1 MTTDTPPKLRE
12 TIARDLR
19 PTRPLRPPSMRALA
33 LLPLAVAI
41 VLAIPWLHFF
51 RSDMS
56 AIGLVKA
63 WGFSFG
69 QALAGLVIVGI
80 ALRESIPGRGLS
92 RGVAAATLGIGL
104 TIPAAIL
111 LLTAT
116 RYDIGPGPGEAL
128 AEGANC
134 FRVSAVSAIPALV
147 AAAILAARAYPVRPV
162 LAGALYGL
170 GCGLMAD
177 AGLRLYCEFTVPGH
191 VLLGH
196 GGAILAVMAVGAVVA
211 ATVQRR

>member
-1 MTTDTPPKLRE
+1 MSAPKDLRDE
-12 TIARDLR
+12 IARDLR
-19 PTRPLRPPSMRALA
+19 PTRPLRPPSVRALA
-33 LLPLAVAI
+33 LIPLAVAI
-41 VLAIPWLHFF
+41 VLAIPALHFF

-56 AIGLVKA
+56 AIGFVKA

-69 QALAGLVIVGI
+69 QALAGLLIVGI

-92 RGVAAATLGIGL
+92 RPAIVATVAIGL
-104 TIPAAIL
+104 AIPAAIL

-116 RYDIGPGPGEAL
+116 RYDVGPGPGDAF

-134 FRVSAVSAIPALV
+134 FRVSAVSAIPALI
-147 AAAILAARAYPVRPV
+147 AAAILAARAYPVRPL

-177 AGLRLYCEFTVPGH
+177 AGLRLYCEYTVPGH

-196 GGAILAVMAVGAVVA
+196 GGAIVAVMAIGAVVA
-211 ATVQRR
+211 KTIPRS

>member
-1 MTTDTPPKLRE
+1 MSAPKELRDR
-12 TIARDLR
+12 IARDLR
-19 PTRPLRPPSMRALA
+19 PTTPLRPPSVRALA
-33 LLPLAVAI
+33 LIPIAVAI
-41 VLAIPWLHFF
+41 VLAIPALHFF
-51 RSDMS
+51 RSDMA
-56 AIGLVKA
+56 AIGFVKA

-69 QALAGLVIVGI
+69 QALAGLTIVAL

-92 RGVAAATLGIGL
+92 RPAVVATIAIGL
-104 TIPAAIL
+104 AIPAAIL

-116 RYDIGPGPGEAL
+116 RYDVGPGPGEAL

-147 AAAILAARAYPVRPV
+147 AAAFLVARAYPVRPL

-196 GGAILAVMAVGAVVA
+196 GGAIVAVMALGSVI
-211 ATVQRR
+211 ATTIPRR